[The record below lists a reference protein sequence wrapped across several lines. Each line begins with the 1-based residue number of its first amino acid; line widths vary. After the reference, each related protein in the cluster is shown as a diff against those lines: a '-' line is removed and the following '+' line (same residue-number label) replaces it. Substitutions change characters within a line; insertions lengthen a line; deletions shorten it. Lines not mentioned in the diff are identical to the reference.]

1 MSLYDP
7 ERDRV
12 RIAGRWLRWGLAWV
26 GIPLVLGVFV
36 SANVDVRSLP
46 LFGPERMSA
55 VLFLDG
61 QAYFGHL
68 DDSGENGTLVLRDVY
83 YFKNSEGGVTGVPV
97 GLVRRGTE
105 AHEPADGM
113 RINRDRILAIERV
126 GPISAVAQAIQVERE
141 LIHAPPGNVSL
152 NRTAVA
158 GAAALASQRVAAEH
172 DIARAWTAAVEQLRK
187 LNDLVLPISR
197 TEALAITDKAMADL
211 RTVRFNGLVALAKAV
226 GISDADADAYAR
238 ATDPIL
244 ESQSLANDT
253 AVLLAPDMDAVV
265 TRAIQLYA
273 QVGDAAAKQLT
284 QPQATPTPTSTPTP
298 PNPVPTPRAT
308 PTASPRP

>member
-12 RIAGRWLRWGLAWV
+12 RIAGRWLRWSLAW
-26 GIPLVLGVFV
+26 IVLPALIGVFV
-36 SANVDVRSLP
+36 SANLDLRSLP
-46 LFGPERMSA
+46 IFGAERLSA

-113 RINRDRILAIERV
+113 RINRDRVLAVERV
-126 GPISAVAQAIQVERE
+126 GLGSAVAQAIQVERQ
-141 LIHAPPGNVSL
+141 LLHTPAGNVSL
-152 NRTAVA
+152 NRTTVA
-158 GAAALASQRVAAEH
+158 TAAALAAQRVATEH
-172 DIARAWTAAVEQLRK
+172 AIARSWTAAADQLRK
-187 LNDLVLPISR
+187 LNDLVLPVSKV
-197 TEALAITDKAMADL
+197 EASAITEKALADL
-211 RTVRFNGLVALAKAV
+211 RTVRRNALAAL
-226 GISDADADAYAR
+226 GAQIGMSTGDADLYVR
-238 ATDPIL
+238 ATDPLL
-244 ESQSLANDT
+244 EAQSFANET
-253 AVLLAPDMDAVV
+253 GVLLAPDLDAIV
-265 TRAIQLYA
+265 T
-273 QVGDAAAKQLT
+273 
-284 QPQATPTPTSTPTP
+284 
-298 PNPVPTPRAT
+298 RAT

>member
-7 ERDRV
+7 ERDPV
-12 RIAGRWLRWGLAWV
+12 RRAGRWLRWGARWV
-26 GIPLVLGVFV
+26 VLPAVLGVFV
-36 SANVDVRSLP
+36 SANVDFRSLP
-46 LFGPERMSA
+46 IFGSERISA

-68 DDSGENGTLVLRDVY
+68 DDSGESGTLVLRGVY
-83 YFKNSEGGVTGVPV
+83 YFKNSEGSTTGLAV

-126 GPISAVAQAIQVERE
+126 GNGSAVAQAIQVERE
-141 LIHAPPGNVSL
+141 LLHASPGAVSL

-158 GAAALASQRVAAEH
+158 DAAALATQRVAAEH
-172 DIARAWTAAVEQLRK
+172 DIARAWSAAVAQLGK
-187 LNDLVLPISR
+187 LNDLVLPVSKA
-197 TEALAITDKAMADL
+197 EAQTITDKAVADL
-211 RTVRFNGLVALAKAV
+211 RTVRSNALIALATAL
-226 GISDADADAYAR
+226 GMPPADAEAYMR
-238 ATDPIL
+238 ATDPSL
-244 ESQSLANDT
+244 EGQTFANDPG
-253 AVLLAPDMDAVV
+253 VLLAPDLDSIV
-265 TRAIQLYA
+265 TRATQLYA

-284 QPQATPTPTSTPTP
+284 QPQATPS
-298 PNPVPTPRAT
+298 

>member
-12 RIAGRWLRWGLAWV
+12 RIAGRWLRWSLGWIVLPA
-26 GIPLVLGVFV
+26 LVGVFV
-36 SANVDVRSLP
+36 SANLDLRSLP
-46 LFGPERMSA
+46 FFGAERLSA

-113 RINRDRILAIERV
+113 RINRDRVLAVERV
-126 GPISAVAQAIQVERE
+126 GLGSAVAQAIQVERQ
-141 LIHAPPGNVSL
+141 LLHTSAGNASL
-152 NRTAVA
+152 NRTTVA
-158 GAAALASQRVAAEH
+158 TPAALVAQRVATEH
-172 DIARAWTAAVEQLRK
+172 AIARAWTAAADQLRK
-187 LNDLVLPISR
+187 LNDLVLPVSKA
-197 TEALAITDKAMADL
+197 EATAITEKALADL
-211 RTVRFNGLVALAKAV
+211 RTVRRNALGALGAQIGMSTGDTELYV
-226 GISDADADAYAR
+226 R
-238 ATDPIL
+238 ATDPLL
-244 ESQSLANDT
+244 EAQSFANET
-253 AVLLAPDMDAVV
+253 GVLLAPDLDAIV
-265 TRAIQLYA
+265 TRATQLYA

-284 QPQATPTPTSTPTP
+284 QAKATP
-298 PNPVPTPRAT
+298 A